1 MDTASIAGTSLLMKT
16 GQTQQAM
23 SMSMMKQA
31 AEQQQL
37 MAKLLE
43 QNAKQAP
50 QPSAQTEFA
59 FSTYA

>member
-1 MDTASIAGTSLLMKT
+1 MDSASISGTAALMKT

-31 AEQQQL
+31 AAQQQL
-37 MAKLLE
+37 MANLLE
-43 QNAKQAP
+43 QNARQAP
-50 QPSAQTEFA
+50 QPSAQGGST

>member
-1 MDTASIAGTSLLMKT
+1 MDTASIAGASLLMKT
-16 GQTQQAM
+16 AQTQQGM
-23 SMSMMKQA
+23 SISMMKQA
-31 AEQQQL
+31 ADQQL
-37 MAKLLE
+37 MMANMLE